1 MVLKRKHIM
10 RTTPGLSD
18 MDQSA
23 QDFAQNI
30 AQQTSLQA
38 IWDMTCNTARNH
50 GMDYLIYMY
59 LRPTAPQDNAL
70 VLANMPDWWGD
81 YYLEDNLAARD
92 PFFKT
97 CQSFELRCTGRE
109 FLPDNARMLSGGE
122 QQFIHEAGE
131 TGLISGF
138 ASPVR
143 LANPGHFGGWNFGS
157 SMQRNEFRSAFE
169 TQAQRL
175 QLMGFFAHEHLQ
187 NELNRTTKMAGTGHP
202 EDPARSEPVLSDRE
216 KECLLWLARGLRTS
230 QIGDHLGLATVT
242 IDLHFKRARQ
252 KLGAATREEALAKAI
267 ISGQIQP

>member
-1 MVLKRKHIM
+1 MVLKRKHIL
-10 RTTPGLSD
+10 RATPSLSA
-18 MDQSA
+18 MDQST
-23 QDFAQNI
+23 QDFAHMI
-30 AQQTSLQA
+30 AQQTSVQA
-38 IWDMTCNTARNH
+38 IWDMTCQTAQNH

-109 FLPDNARMLSGGE
+109 YLPDNARMLSGSE

-157 SMQRNEFRSAFE
+157 SMQRNEFQSAFE

-187 NELNRTTKMAGTGHP
+187 NELHRTANINPTLQS
-202 EDPARSEPVLSDRE
+202 EDTPRLEAMLSERE